1 MKIMINEFVDSDTAI
16 SYEDGKKCLEKILQ
30 YIDDNNKLTLDFK
43 GINYAITAFLNPII
57 GDLIILKGKDVMKKI
72 NIDNANEN
80 ILEKIKIV
88 GAGALLKREDLKED

>member
-1 MKIMINEFVDSDTAI
+1 MKIMINEYVDSDTAI

-30 YIDDNNKLTLDFK
+30 YIDENDKLTLDFK

-57 GDLIILKGKDVMKKI
+57 GDLIILKGEDVMKKI